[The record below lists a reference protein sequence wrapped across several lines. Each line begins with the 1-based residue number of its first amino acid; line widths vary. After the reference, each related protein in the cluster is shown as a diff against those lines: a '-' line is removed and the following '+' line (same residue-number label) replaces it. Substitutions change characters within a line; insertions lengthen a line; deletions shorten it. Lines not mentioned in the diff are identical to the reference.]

1 MLIQPHNSSVVYQ
14 FSVCFRAEI
23 TRSISFCAFFFIY
36 LTASGHVPKYLLS
49 TLGWWLVCIP
59 HTGYEPAIQSQNP
72 YYASCSTGTVALISF
87 SQAIYRSSLASSEL
101 FRSASEICVV
111 LIGKSP
117 VRFPFVR
124 FLFHFLWTVSYL
136 VLCRVLLLRWP
147 APCTAAPFEL
157 V

>member
-1 MLIQPHNSSVVYQ
+1 M
-14 FSVCFRAEI
+14 A
-23 TRSISFCAFFFIY
+23 
-36 LTASGHVPKYLLS
+36 ASGHVPKYLLS

-124 FLFHFLWTVSYL
+124 FLFHFFMDSLVFGTLSCAPAALACPLHCRSFRTSLNGLWVARAGS
-136 VLCRVLLLRWP
+136 
-147 APCTAAPFEL
+147 AAAGGWAC
-157 V
+157 